1 MSLQLDLNGALPGIN
16 CSYNPTSPELL
27 GRSGQKLAGQ
37 VSIDTLGYDVHAITI
52 SMAGLDY
59 ATDQLLIGQT
69 ALTLV
74 DGTQDL
80 SPWLVK
86 LSDDIWINVAIRN
99 GEISL
104 TQASTV
110 ATAFLQ
116 DHAKLII
123 ESLAFRTPSQISGPR
138 RFTFNIE
145 TTNNQTLDV
154 DARPSAS
161 IEVPRLDFAPT
172 LDLNGTGVGLDVT
185 LTPTAADVVSLEGMR
200 LVQSGATMSLIGNFV
215 SLSVVL
221 GGTLDTDNDVFIIG
235 LTRFPLNQSV
245 SAEAI
250 ALIDA
255 DGNSAAPVVIDYDK
269 ATKIFTV
276 STRPGFAFD
285 PTTTGRTLLDNLRFR
300 TTSPL
305 AGNRTFAMTAQD
317 DFGVVT
323 STTFSKVAVPDISAP
338 VIDVNGA
345 QDGVDWSL
353 NPTMTQL
360 RSTDG
365 ITVFAS
371 DMAISDVLGS
381 VSTIKVVLAGI
392 DEVADMCKI
401 GGLEITLAA
410 NTHGTIVV
418 SGVTFNYRYQH
429 STRTLELSSAAPFS
443 QAQAEALLKTLAFRS
458 TSYMTSTR
466 RVSIALTD
474 AAGLSSPNANAFLVM
489 PGVRTPTTL
498 LDAESL
504 RLLHDYLEEIRPA
517 GNLQSPASL
526 GSGVVLEFWSKVL
539 RSSGLLAKG
548 EPIPTSISPGTID
561 VWQESIRRAMRGSL
575 TLGSNTTSSLNVV
588 DMAELQVLLNK
599 LSALRPQSGSSANL
613 GANWEDS
620 YRMAL
625 RLKAAGLDVVIG
637 QSGTAVGNVSGGT
650 DDEGESG
657 FYDATVATIDSW
669 IDALKLK
676 LSPGTDGANAIA
688 QPISYIE
695 PEEILSLLDLRD
707 RLQLTRPES
716 ASELA
721 NLGDN
726 LEKSLAFARE
736 LQAAG
741 VSIQIQPEGTSAENL
756 IGATD
761 NVGGS
766 GFYDASQAS
775 FDLWIRELTQKI
787 WALGDRVAASPVSA
801 QTRADTVIDLVR
813 LRDYLS
819 NLTASGQTTPVSL
832 GAFDNNA
839 NLIFNQMMAAGLS
852 IDKTG
857 PSNTLT
863 RTRGQLLDAV
873 SGLTVRINAYRATS
887 DQVAQWRTLLGY
899 LVLVQP
905 YSSQD
910 PLSATVGAKWDSIY
924 EPLRAAGVHVDEAS
938 KGVSVSIVGE
948 WINQLENRLKLVNAA
963 SSVPALRP
971 NGSSDL
977 LGVSTLQEL
986 YNKVTS
992 LQSQS
997 QSDDWINL
1005 DSDPATSLAIAEKLR
1020 QARVSIKIVP
1030 TGQSVTEQSLQ
1041 MRLGTA
1047 DDVHGQGKYAVVKE
1061 SLQLWKGELEFQ
1073 LVLAK
1078 ATAADTQEWK
1088 ILRDLLQDGISGGE
1102 NYSIETAEHIGK
1114 RYAALGFNYPF
1125 SSFVVNGK
1133 TWELPTGSVVSQDGK
1148 YVTIQEYWAR
1158 NVIET
1163 LDSAL
1168 QQSGGVRGI
1177 EAARVPPEY
1186 LMLAREAVVQANPK
1200 TDLVSIAAQ
1209 RAILFFASQL
1219 YDISRS
1225 LGTTETQR
1233 LGVLEQRYGVT
1244 LADNVFPQGVT
1255 SATAHFTE
1263 VVKAMG
1269 LPSGIHPGDVA
1280 SELIDYVAQRFVVDN
1295 GIEDFTAKESLDFF
1309 QKSLA
1314 GEVYDNPVSTTT
1326 TLADLGFSDWLS
1338 TGTYDAWSSTKQ
1350 AISAYYAKYS
1360 QTDNNG
1366 LYVFAPL
1373 SRVYNRDLYNLII
1386 GLNASDSMYLD
1397 LYAALK
1403 NDVVYQRNGARSYP
1417 DINLVAARIYAA
1429 NNGMTFQSAGMGNLD
1444 DAKVVHAYNAG
1455 LYGLSQINSQESN
1468 PNKRTVVAAGLLA
1481 YTAVTHPGT
1490 EAPGTVGGNYLAS
1503 YRPYMAMADVLR
1515 YHEGYADIDVAGKD
1529 PSISDGIALDQFNAL
1544 TSVGTHFD
1552 ADGKPIGPNLIA
1564 TAAQLYYEKIKSR
1577 WLSSAD
1583 VNGSNRSRQHVAI
1596 QLGINE
1602 DNLQTGSVTDR
1613 EAIALLTYA
1622 LQQDN
1627 VYSQILGT
1635 PTPLEAAKGDQSAP
1649 TAQSGKIAEYIDEL
1663 TGWIKQN
1670 NGTGTLGAMSVQD
1683 AMLWTARFY
1692 KQDAKLS
1699 WSPRNPDTPSAL
1711 DNNCV
1716 AYMWA
1721 NFPQGKLNPDGKPEL
1736 DPFAVPFAGVQS
1748 KDLHVTELV
1757 QNWPLAAAALFTYS
1771 RGWTNYGTS
1780 GATRM
1785 GIFSEA
1791 TKLLNMSGQTDPAFH
1806 REAIDLDNPLE
1817 ATDTTEAQRNKKFLT
1832 QAMTTMGRQVLLD
1845 QGKDPSELERSEQIT
1860 SGLSQFSGVVFSWLG
1875 SIFNLSGHEDWLAP
1889 YSTAIRDAM
1898 RFANAHDQEL
1908 MGIINGKPVDNFT
1921 PVNFDR
1927 VLNEKPYMVRAAQ
1940 YYAMLRGKTALTD
1953 AQALNEFVAAQ
1964 AQEASASGTDQRV
1977 KDIVNVATL
1986 GLGNMFIGLGEGFA
2000 AAAGNIEKLLQAGDI
2015 AGAVYRIMT
2024 FPGYMMFGL
2033 SIEEIVKL
2041 SERAKVYAE
2050 NGRDNAGLI
2059 VQATS
2064 TSIVTLVN
2072 IVLMFLDPALEALGA
2087 HPPANVPGASTGLTE
2102 SALRAQFARAANAA
2116 IDEFE
2121 NLTRDLSSI
2130 DRIPLK
2136 SFDFDEKTFQV
2147 GRTADGTQV
2156 FKYLGSGEYALV
2168 DIDASRLVM
2177 DADAGQVRYVRDPFN
2192 NTFHSLED
2200 VGRLNDLGV
2209 DAPPGSLQESLQ
2221 NAMDRVERQKW
2232 SGGYDQTPPRE
2243 FVDYGGNRYVVT
2255 YVIDK
2260 DGSVLRVLKQQGSGY
2275 KIVDPATGQIAK
2287 DTSYKTYFQS
2297 TPDAPFFRGG
2307 LDGGAP
2313 PIPTVQTTDPFRRV
2327 TGINIEIDFDNLVRE
2342 FESNKDR
2349 LQSMT
2354 TGAGNATENINFS
2367 QFNYKGNDYFVISKI
2382 EGITSTEPQFAVKL
2396 VDQSQRETY
2405 WRISPNR
2412 LGKRIKFDAV
2422 LDRDPIS
2429 GEFSLNGRPWDGNP
2443 NLPRRYAETMSQVD
2457 VTALD
2462 RTASFTEAGKT
2473 YYVSKVENLGDNVYL
2488 IRDFSEDTYLFRE
2501 PGTVMESDFWTYDA
2515 DTGRR
2520 SFRVNASGI
2529 GGEVEDIRFNRE
2541 GAAGYPENFVQFQP
2555 GDLVYGL
2562 GGELG
2567 EVITRGGDVGI
2578 PANGEYFDTNGTRY
2592 QVTAQGV
2599 RSAIDEIAENM
2610 PNFPEYDSMAQE
2622 YWEFFSTGANRYAG
2636 KPYRDSSNL
2645 RGSGPGW
2652 QSNYL
2657 GNELNLS
2664 FGRTSKA
2671 MIDFT
2676 VEKGNQILY
2685 LLDGIDME
2693 SVVRKMPVEMSGR
2706 MQMSIT
2712 AEELRYIYRH
2722 RNDAAFVG
2730 KIRFLEKDFWAF
2742 DPMGKIHYREV
2753 PAPWVTN
2760 PDLWR
2765 EYRPESSRVYQYDF
2779 ERDLLDQGIR
2789 PGAGGAQST

>member
-1 MSLQLDLNGALPGIN
+1 MSIQLDLNGTLAGIN
-16 CSYNPTSPELL
+16 ISHNPTSQKLL
-27 GRSGQKLAGQ
+27 GMSGQKLAEQ
-37 VSIDTLGYDVHAITI
+37 VSIDTLGYDVREISI
-52 SMAGLDY
+52 SMVGLDY

-86 LSDDIWINVAIRN
+86 LSDDIWINVSIRN
-99 GEISL
+99 SKIIL
-104 TQASTV
+104 TQGSTV
-110 ATAFLQ
+110 ATAFLP
-116 DHAKLII
+116 DHAKSII
-123 ESLAFRTPSQISGPR
+123 ESLAFRTPSQISGSR
-138 RFTFNIE
+138 RLTFNIE

-161 IEVPRLDFAPT
+161 IEVPSLAFAPT
-172 LDLNGTGVGLDVT
+172 LDLNGTAAGLDVT
-185 LTPTAADVVSLEGMR
+185 LTPTAADVVSLEGMH
-200 LVQSGATMSLIGNFV
+200 LAQSGATMSLIGNFV
-215 SLSVVL
+215 RLSVVL
-221 GGTLDTDNDVFIIG
+221 GGALDTDNDVFIIG

-250 ALIDA
+250 ALIHA
-255 DGNSAAPVVIDYDK
+255 DGTSAAPVVIDYDK
-269 ATKIFTV
+269 ATKVLTV
-276 STRPGFAFD
+276 STRPGIAFD

-305 AGNRTFAMTAQD
+305 AGIRTFAMTAQD

-323 STTFSKVAVPDISAP
+323 STTFSKVSVPDISAP

-360 RSTDG
+360 RSADG

-381 VSTIKVVLAGI
+381 VSTIEVVFAGI

-401 GGLEITLAA
+401 GGLEITLAT
-410 NTHGTIVV
+410 NTQGTIVV
-418 SGVTFNYRYQH
+418 SGVTFNYRYQN
-429 STRTLELSSAAPFS
+429 STRALELSSASPFS
-443 QAQAEALLKTLAFRS
+443 QAQAEALLKTLVFGS

-466 RVSIALTD
+466 MVSIALTD
-474 AAGLSSPNANAFLVM
+474 AAGLRSPNANAFLVM
-489 PGVRTPTTL
+489 PGARPPIKL

-504 RLLHDYLEEIRPA
+504 RLLHNYLGEIRPT
-517 GNLQSPASL
+517 GNLQSPVSL

-539 RSSGLLAKG
+539 RTSGLLAEG

-561 VWQESIRRAMRGSL
+561 IWQESLRRAMRGSL

-588 DMAELQVLLNK
+588 DMAEFQVLLNK

-613 GANWEDS
+613 GVNWEDS

-676 LSPGTDGANAIA
+676 LSPGTNGANAIA

-707 RLQLTRPES
+707 RLQLMRPES
-716 ASELA
+716 ASKLA

-736 LQAAG
+736 LLAAG
-741 VSIQIQPEGTSAENL
+741 VSIQIQPEGTSAGSL
-756 IGATD
+756 LGATD

-787 WALGDRVAASPVSA
+787 WALGDRVATSPVSA

-819 NLTASGQTTPVSL
+819 NLTASGQTTSVSL

-863 RTRGQLLDAV
+863 RTRGQLLEAV
-873 SGLTVRINAYRATS
+873 SVLTVRIDAYRATS
-887 DQVAQWRTLLGY
+887 DQVAQWRALLGY

-905 YSSQD
+905 HSSQD

-948 WINQLENRLKLVNAA
+948 WINQLENRLQLVNAA

-971 NGSSDL
+971 TGSSEL
-977 LGVSTLQEL
+977 LGESALQEL
-986 YNKVTS
+986 HNKVTS

-997 QSDDWINL
+997 QSGDWVNL

-1030 TGQSVTEQSLQ
+1030 TGQSVAEQSLQ
-1041 MRLGTA
+1041 MRLGTT

-1073 LVLAK
+1073 RVLAK
-1078 ATAADTQEWK
+1078 ATAADTQEWTM
-1088 ILRDLLQDGISGGE
+1088 LRDLLQDGISGGGY
-1102 NYSIETAEHIGK
+1102 YSIEAAEHICK
-1114 RYAALGFNYPF
+1114 RYIAFGFNYPS

-1177 EAARVPPEY
+1177 EAARVPLEY
-1186 LMLAREAVVQANPK
+1186 LMLAREAAVQANPK
-1200 TDLVSIAAQ
+1200 TNLVSIATQ
-1209 RAILFFASQL
+1209 RAILFFANQL
-1219 YDISRS
+1219 YDTSRG

-1233 LGVLEQRYGVT
+1233 LAVLEQRYGVT

-1255 SATAHFTE
+1255 SAMAHFTE
-1263 VVKAMG
+1263 VAKAMG
-1269 LPSGIHPGDVA
+1269 LPSGVHPGDVA
-1280 SELIDYVAQRFVVDN
+1280 NELIDYAAQRFVIDN
-1295 GIEDFTAKESLDFF
+1295 GIADFTAQESLNLFR
-1309 QKSLA
+1309 KSLS
-1314 GEVYDNPVSTTT
+1314 GELYDNPASTTT
-1326 TLADLGFSDWLS
+1326 TLVDLGFNDWLS

-1366 LYVFAPL
+1366 LYVFTPL
-1373 SRVYNRDLYNLII
+1373 GRTYNRDTYNSII
-1386 GLNASDSMYLD
+1386 GLNANDSMYMV
-1397 LYAALK
+1397 LYGALK
-1403 NDVVYQRNGARSYP
+1403 NNVAYQRNGARAYP

-1429 NNGMTFQSAGMGNLD
+1429 NNGMAFQSNGMGNLD

-1468 PNKRTVVAAGLLA
+1468 PNKRTVVAGGLLT
-1481 YTAVTHPGT
+1481 YTGVIHPGT
-1490 EAPGTVGGNYLAS
+1490 EAPGTVEGNYLTG

-1515 YHEGYADIDVAGKD
+1515 YYEGYANIDVAGKD
-1529 PSISDGIALDQFNAL
+1529 PSISDGIALDRFNAL
-1544 TSVGTHFD
+1544 TSAGTHFD
-1552 ADGKPIGPNLIA
+1552 ADGKPIGPGLIA

-1583 VNGSNRSRQHVAI
+1583 VNGLNRSRQHVAI
-1596 QLGINE
+1596 QLRINE
-1602 DNLQTGSVTDR
+1602 NSLRTGSVTDR

-1635 PTPLEAAKGDQSAP
+1635 PAPLEVAKGDQSAP
-1649 TAQSGKIAEYIDEL
+1649 TAQSGKMAEYIGEL
-1663 TGWIKQN
+1663 TDWIRQN
-1670 NGTGTLGAMSVQD
+1670 NGTDTLGAMSVQD

-1692 KQDAKLS
+1692 KRNATLS

-1721 NFPQGKLNPDGKPEL
+1721 NIPQGTLNPDGKPEL
-1736 DPFAVPFAGVQS
+1736 DPFSVPFAGVQS
-1748 KDLHVTELV
+1748 KDLQVTELV
-1757 QNWPLAAAALFTYS
+1757 QNWPLAAATLFTYS

-1780 GATRM
+1780 GAIRM
-1785 GIFSEA
+1785 EIFNEA
-1791 TKLLNMSGQTDPAFH
+1791 AKLLNMSGQTDPAFH

-1817 ATDTTEAQRNKKFLT
+1817 ATDTTEAQRNRKFLT

-1845 QGKDPSELERSEQIT
+1845 QGKDPSALERSEQTT
-1860 SGLSQFSGVVFSWLG
+1860 SGLSQFAGVVFSWLG

-1898 RFANAHDQEL
+1898 TFANAHDQEL

-1964 AQEASASGTDQRV
+1964 TQEASASGTDQRV

-1986 GLGNMFIGLGEGFA
+1986 GLGNMFIGLAEGFA

-2087 HPPANVPGASTGLTE
+2087 HPPANVPGASTGITE

-2136 SFDFDEKTFQV
+2136 SFDFDENTFQV
-2147 GRTADGTQV
+2147 GRTVDGTQV
-2156 FKYLGSGEYALV
+2156 FKYPGSGEYALV
-2168 DIDASRLVM
+2168 DIDAYRLVM
-2177 DADAGQVRYVRDPFN
+2177 DADAGQVRYLRDPFN

-2200 VGRLNDLGV
+2200 VGGPNNLGA
-2209 DAPPGSLQESLQ
+2209 DAAPGSLQESLQ
-2221 NAMDRVERQKW
+2221 TAMDRLERQKW

-2243 FVDYGGNRYVVT
+2243 FVDYGGSRYIVT
-2255 YVIDK
+2255 YVIDN

-2307 LDGGAP
+2307 LAGGGPDDP
-2313 PIPTVQTTDPFRRV
+2313 PVRSKEPLRGVMGMST
-2327 TGINIEIDFDNLVRE
+2327 EIDFDNLVQEFSSSEERLKSMIADADNVTGKIHFSE
-2342 FESNKDR
+2342 FEYKDH
-2349 LQSMT
+2349 
-2354 TGAGNATENINFS
+2354 
-2367 QFNYKGNDYFVISKI
+2367 NYYVVSKI
-2382 EGITSTEPQFAVKL
+2382 EGITSTEPQRVVRK
-2396 VDQSQRETY
+2396 VDSAGKETY
-2405 WRISPNR
+2405 WRIR
-2412 LGKRIKFDAV
+2412 LNDFGRKINFDAV
-2422 LDRDPIS
+2422 LDCDPKIS
-2429 GEFSLNGRPWDGNP
+2429 KFSLDGNPWDGN
-2443 NLPRRYAETMSQVD
+2443 NKLAAKYSTMLRRGRAD
-2457 VTALD
+2457 
-2462 RTASFTEAGKT
+2462 SFELGGHI
-2473 YYVSKVENLGDNVYL
+2473 YYVSKIEGLGDSFYL
-2488 IRDFSEDTYLFRE
+2488 IRNFAGDVNDY
-2501 PGTVMESDFWTYDA
+2501 DFWAFDLEA
-2515 DTGRR
+2515 GRK
-2520 SFRVNASGI
+2520 SFRVVGSGP
-2529 GGEVEDIRFNRE
+2529 GGEPGGTIRDTKFGRN
-2541 GAAGYPENFVQFQP
+2541 GVPEQP
-2555 GDLVYGL
+2555 GGILKFHSGDLVYGRSEIITDITRRRNNL
-2562 GGELG
+2562 DVPNG
-2567 EVITRGGDVGI
+2567 EVYVGEGGRKYYSI
-2578 PANGEYFDTNGTRY
+2578 
-2592 QVTAQGV
+2592 AQDLREAV
-2599 RSAIDEIAENM
+2599 NNVSHNPLRDYN
-2610 PNFPEYDSMAQE
+2610 SMAQDYYDYFRSE
-2622 YWEFFSTGANRYAG
+2622 NNPYAK
-2636 KPYRDSSNL
+2636 KPYSDSSNKYGVGP
-2645 RGSGPGW
+2645 RSGFMGE
-2652 QSNYL
+2652 
-2657 GNELNLS
+2657 ELNLS
-2664 FGRTSKA
+2664 FGRSSKA
-2671 MIDFT
+2671 TIDYT
-2676 VEKGNQILY
+2676 VKRGNKIYFLV
-2685 LLDGIDME
+2685 DGIDMNT
-2693 SVVRKMPVEMSGR
+2693 VVRKQPYGKGQVV
-2706 MQMSIT
+2706 SIT
-2712 AEELRYIYRH
+2712 AEELRYLYRH
-2722 RNDAAFVG
+2722 KNDSAFVG
-2730 KIRFLEKDFWAF
+2730 QIHFMQKDTLATTFGTPGA
-2742 DPMGKIHYREV
+2742 IYYTEV
-2753 PAPWVTN
+2753 PAPWVKEPTLWAEYN
-2760 PDLWR
+2760 PKS
-2765 EYRPESSRVYQYDF
+2765 EVYNYDIQ
-2779 ERDLLDQGIR
+2779 RDMADRDVGLGE
-2789 PGAGGAQST
+2789 